1 MTRHEKSGAIMPV
14 RIGVGQMEPIIGN
27 AEGNLTKV
35 NDILA
40 SASDNQ
46 VDVLVLPELV
56 NSGYVFSS
64 REEADSLSES
74 IPEGNFSR
82 HLLEWSRG
90 GRLAVAGLCEN
101 TDGGLYNSA
110 AIFGG
115 GKHLT
120 TYRKIQLFDKE
131 KDWFLP
137 GNEEP
142 PVIEHN
148 GYRFGVMICFDWAFP
163 EISRILAIKG
173 AQIILHPANLVLPF
187 CPDAMITRSIEN
199 RVFTATSGRIGEERA
214 VRFIGGS
221 QITTPK
227 GQVPLRMDE
236 GQSGLYWA
244 DVDLTEADDKTV
256 TARNDAMG
264 DRRPDLYKRITE
276 SP

>member
-1 MTRHEKSGAIMPV
+1 MPV
-14 RIGVGQMEPIIGN
+14 RIGVGQMQPIIGDV
-27 AEGNLTKV
+27 EGNLTKV

-40 SASDNQ
+40 SASNSK
-46 VDVLVLPELV
+46 VDVLVLPELA
-56 NSGYVFSS
+56 NSGYVFES
-64 REEADSLSES
+64 REEVDSLSEI
-74 IPEGNFSR
+74 IPEGSFSKR
-82 HLLEWSRG
+82 LLEWSRG
-90 GRLAVAGLCEN
+90 GGLVVAGICEN
-101 TDGGLYNSA
+101 TDGSLYNSA
-110 AIFGG
+110 AIFGD

-120 TYRKIQLFDKE
+120 TYRKIQLFDRE

-142 PVIEHN
+142 PVIEHS

-199 RVFTATSGRIGEERA
+199 RVFTATSGRTGEERS
-214 VRFIGGS
+214 VSFIGGS

-227 GQVPLRMDE
+227 GKVLLRMDE
-236 GQSGLYWA
+236 GQSGLSWA

-256 TARNDAMG
+256 TARNDAIG
-264 DRRPDLYKRITE
+264 DRRPDLYKRITQA
-276 SP
+276 P